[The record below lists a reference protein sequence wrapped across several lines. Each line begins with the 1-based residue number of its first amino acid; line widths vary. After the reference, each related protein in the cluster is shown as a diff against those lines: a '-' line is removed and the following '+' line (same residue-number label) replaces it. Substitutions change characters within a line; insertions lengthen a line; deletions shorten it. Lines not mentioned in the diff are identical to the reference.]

1 MLSTEK
7 EIING
12 FMMEISKIVTNS
24 KWVNS
29 ERLSSSAH
37 IADIK

>member
-7 EIING
+7 EIIKG
-12 FMMEISKIVTNS
+12 FMMEISKIATNS

-29 ERLSSSAH
+29 KHFSSSVH